1 MLQYLLG
8 IVFPFG
14 EPVLVIIALIFYLL
28 RFSKNVL
35 EQQVRNLFSVRVESR
50 IQISGSIWWESSYLC
65 DDEEYLG
72 LVVITTEGYTSLGT
86 NRNLGDRTGLCI
98 FITLPNC
105 VGTPKTCQVW
115 SLSEYT
121 PTSIHGWGLR
131 TIAESLL
138 SAKVKLKLLWSNPVG
153 VYKLF
158 SRNQCTIAPRMK
170 KKTNT

>member
-65 DDEEYLG
+65 DDEEY
-72 LVVITTEGYTSLGT
+72 
-86 NRNLGDRTGLCI
+86 
-98 FITLPNC
+98 
-105 VGTPKTCQVW
+105 
-115 SLSEYT
+115 
-121 PTSIHGWGLR
+121 
-131 TIAESLL
+131 
-138 SAKVKLKLLWSNPVG
+138 
-153 VYKLF
+153 
-158 SRNQCTIAPRMK
+158 
-170 KKTNT
+170 